1 MVFCARNVLQTTIYC
16 VIIIVMKNL
25 NAIFKKFK
33 GVDGA
38 LITSEPCTLYL
49 SGYSNDSAFIL
60 LTKDCALYFTDSRY
74 TEEATAVCGDQAEV
88 ITVNG
93 ASVFDTIS
101 EYVQKFNIKTLG
113 FEGRYVSYETYLKMQ
128 KAFDGVRLTSIDDFM
143 DEARMV
149 KTRDE
154 ISLIKKA
161 AGINDKAFLRTLK
174 KVKAGITEKQL
185 SSELEYQMRKL
196 GADGLAFTTIVAF
209 GANTSKPHAHS
220 GDTKLEEGM
229 PVTIDFGCKV
239 KGYCSDITRTFAFGD
254 PGEDFKTVYEA
265 VLEANLKGIEAV
277 RAGIKAGDVDSAS
290 REYLRSKGLDKYFT
304 HSTGHGVGV
313 EIHENP
319 YVKAMSDTV
328 LKKNMIITVEPGV
341 YMEGLYGVRVEDLI
355 LVENDGCNVISRLD
369 KKLLIL

>member
-1 MVFCARNVLQTTIYC
+1 
-16 VIIIVMKNL
+16 MKNL

-49 SGYSNDSAFIL
+49 SGYSNDAAFIL